1 VGRRIFD
8 VNAEYVLT
16 LCGRTCLNGTRIQVG
31 FEEPEMPDTNA
42 SIASVLLRDR
52 AELKLLLRFP
62 QLGVVEYF

>member
-42 SIASVLLRDR
+42 SITSVLLRDR
-52 AELKLLLRFP
+52 A
-62 QLGVVEYF
+62 